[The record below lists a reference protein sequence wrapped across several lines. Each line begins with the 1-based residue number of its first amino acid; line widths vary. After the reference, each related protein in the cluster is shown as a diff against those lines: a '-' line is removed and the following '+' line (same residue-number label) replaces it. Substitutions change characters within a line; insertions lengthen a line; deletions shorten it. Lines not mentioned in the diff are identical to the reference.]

1 MKWNY
6 NTFDWC
12 FNTSE
17 FSPQKPEMKHQ
28 TVQSLCKRQACRKTQ
43 LKVRNCVAFC
53 DFCRVSLCGSWLAA
67 RVRGLVYSMILHI
80 QMLRK
85 EDISIGL
92 QWMYFCCVGLML
104 TNFRLYFV
112 SCLFSILPK
121 CVKEIST
128 SNAKMIR
135 LRFRPTLKLNRNTLR
150 LQIFQFESNEQHF

>member
-43 LKVRNCVAFC
+43 LKVRIFVAFC
-53 DFCRVSLCGSWLAA
+53 DFRQVSLCGTWLSA

-85 EDISIGL
+85 EDISIGR
-92 QWMYFCCVGLML
+92 QWMHLLRGLML
-104 TNFRLYFV
+104 TNFPLYFV
-112 SCLFSILPK
+112 SCLFSISPK
-121 CVKEIST
+121 WVKEISS
-128 SNAKMIR
+128 SNAKIVW
-135 LRFRPTLKLNRNTLR
+135 LRFRPTLKLNGNTLR
-150 LQIFQFESNEQHF
+150 LQIFQFESNEHF